1 MAQPNTLI
9 DGDPLSPSST
19 DLIAQ
24 VSTILVGDPVPEGW
38 RVLTGNST
46 HSQIAR
52 RGAGCRSSDRSYK
65 LLTTTQDMDE
75 FRPVE
80 SNS

>member
-9 DGDPLSPSST
+9 DGDPLNPCGT

-46 HSQIAR
+46 YSQIAR
-52 RGAGCRSSDRSYK
+52 VAHRFEIEG
-65 LLTTTQDMDE
+65 E
-75 FRPVE
+75 
-80 SNS
+80 